1 MVYQISR
8 RAWGEYTQV
17 ELFSGSLSEMYDR
30 CRYLQETNADG
41 EYFGW
46 PTAAFK

>member
-17 ELFSGSLSEMYDR
+17 ELFSGSLLEMYDR
-30 CRYLQETNADG
+30 CRYLDEIRNDG
-41 EYFGW
+41 EYFGSMI
-46 PTAAFK
+46 AAFK